1 MLLYV
6 FITAISSSLANTQAF
21 TITMDFDHPVLGVR
35 DGANGP
41 K

>member
-6 FITAISSSLANTQAF
+6 FNTVISSFLTNTQAF
-21 TITMDFDHPVLGVR
+21 TSTMDFDLRVLGVR

>member
-6 FITAISSSLANTQAF
+6 LITVISSFLANTHAF
-21 TITMDFDHPVLGVR
+21 TLTINFDLRVLGVR
-35 DGANGP
+35 DDVNCP